1 MWLRALGVVLCALL
15 FAWPAAAQEQRG
27 TIDGIVKDTS
37 GGVLPGVTVEAKSA
51 GSGVLTA
58 TTDANGSFRFP
69 SVLPGTYVVTASL
82 ANFKSFTITDV
93 IVQLGSIKTLD
104 FILPLAT
111 VTEQVNVTASSPIV
125 DVQQSGRSTN
135 IH

>member
-37 GGVLPGVTVEAKSA
+37 GGVLPGVTGEAKSA

-58 TTDANGSFRFP
+58 TPDANGSFRFP
-69 SVLPGTYVVTASL
+69 PVLPGTYVGPPSPP
-82 ANFKSFTITDV
+82 NFKT
-93 IVQLGSIKTLD
+93 
-104 FILPLAT
+104 
-111 VTEQVNVTASSPIV
+111 SPIPDAV
-125 DVQQSGRSTN
+125 RHHGPFETLELM
-135 IH
+135 H